1 MAYKQHFVEWF
12 SGKSLPSYW
21 TQNITNGSLAM
32 ADEVDGGV
40 LLSNDAVSWKRV
52 SINFNDKRQYAHDG
66 SVSIGIVK
74 RNTTNSISMFGF
86 SSGDT
91 HGSLIQGCL
100 YFDDSTETYKQLNT
114 GNGSSGSSTVSDV
127 AVSTDWTSVKTELDA
142 TNAYLS
148 LGGVLKVTKST
159 LHPISKMQPICMNY
173 GRASATAS
181 SSSFRYMEAY
191 NT

>member
-1 MAYKQHFVEWF
+1 MAYKQHFIEWF
-12 SGKSLPSYW
+12 SGKQLPSYW
-21 TQNITNGSLAM
+21 TQNIDNGTLAM

-40 LLSNDAVSWKRV
+40 LLSNNAVSWKRV

-74 RNTTNSISMFGF
+74 RNTTNTISAFGF
-86 SSGDT
+86 NSSNSY
-91 HGSLIQGCL
+91 GSAYQSCT
-100 YFDDSTETYKQLNT
+100 YQDDSTLTYKSLNT
-114 GNGSSGSSTVSDV
+114 ANGSGSSTTVSDV

-173 GRASATAS
+173 GRASALAS
-181 SSSFRYMEAY
+181 SSSFRYMECY